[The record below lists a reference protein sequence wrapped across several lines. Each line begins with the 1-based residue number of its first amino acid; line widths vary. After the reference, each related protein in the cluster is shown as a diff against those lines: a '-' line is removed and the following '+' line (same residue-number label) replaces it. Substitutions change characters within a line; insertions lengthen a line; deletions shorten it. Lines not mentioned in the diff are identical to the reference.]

1 MKQVLQKKW
10 VKYPFV
16 ISTII
21 FAIIGIFLSSAYVAV
36 KFKLTNDPGHV
47 DHNNRYFQDMQDKY
61 NQSFKIDSSSNQS
74 EVKNHEA
81 LQRIIILNKYCPK
94 NADYILNA
102 YVQSKNEKETH
113 RMLDAVDMYMQ
124 DNKQYLAELAK
135 YHNEKKLSKPEY
147 IYGSIF
153 DWMNI
158 SEWKDFKLA
167 VEKDKTLID
176 SVANLTG
183 VESRL
188 IVSVL
193 VGEQIRL
200 FNSNREAYKKWIGPL
215 KILSVET
222 QFSFGVTG
230 IKEHTAQRIEH
241 LLKDSA
247 SEFYLGKNYEHLLN
261 FRTDSIQKERLD
273 RLTSYRNHFYS
284 YMYAA
289 LFLKQVKVQWER
301 AGFPIDD
308 RPEILATLFNIG
320 FIGSIPKENPRVG
333 GSTIKIYDKPH
344 SFGSISYEFYY
355 SGELY
360 ELFPIKHK
368 KFDWDVSS

>member
-1 MKQVLQKKW
+1 MG
-10 VKYPFV
+10 
-16 ISTII
+16 
-21 FAIIGIFLSSAYVAV
+21 AFLSSTYIAL
-36 KFKLTNDPGHV
+36 KFKLTNDPGAV
-47 DHNNRYFQDMQDKY
+47 DKNNRYFQEMADKY
-61 NQSFKIDSSSNQS
+61 NQSFKFDSLSAQS
-74 EVKNHEA
+74 AVKDHEA
-81 LQRIIILNKYCPK
+81 LNRLLILNKYCPK

-102 YVQSKNEKETH
+102 YKNCSSEHEIL
-113 RMLDAVDMYMQ
+113 RMLDAVDMHMQ
-124 DNKQYLAELAK
+124 DNKAYLAELQA
-135 YHNEKKLSKPEY
+135 YRNSKKLPRPEY

-158 SEWKDFKLA
+158 SEWTDFKLA
-167 VEKDKTLID
+167 VAKDKELID

-188 IVSVL
+188 IVCVL

-230 IKEHTAQRIEH
+230 IKEHTAQRIEY
-241 LLKDSA
+241 LLKDTA
-247 SEFYLGKNYEHLLN
+247 SEFYLGKQYEKLLN

-273 RLTSYRNHFYS
+273 RLTSYRSHFYS

-289 LFLKQVKVQWER
+289 LFLKQVKKQWEN

-320 FIGSIPKENPRVG
+320 FVGSKPKANPQVG

-355 SGELY
+355 SGELF
-360 ELFPIKHK
+360 ELFPITAK
-368 KFDWDVSS
+368 KFDWNEPEA

>member
-1 MKQVLQKKW
+1 LKKIIQQKW

-16 ISTII
+16 IAIVF
-21 FAIIGIFLSSAYVAV
+21 FAIIGLFLSSAYIAV

-47 DHNNRYFQDMQDKY
+47 DHNNRYFQDMKDKY
-61 NQSFKIDSSSNQS
+61 NQSFKMDSLSAQS
-74 EVKNHEA
+74 AVKTHEA
-81 LQRIIILNKYCPK
+81 LERILILNKYCPK
-94 NADYILNA
+94 NADYILN
-102 YVQSKNEKETH
+102 VFKQSEDETEVL
-113 RMLDAVDMYMQ
+113 RMLDAVDMYLQ
-124 DNKQYLAELAK
+124 DNQQYLSEIAK
-135 YHNEKKLSKPEY
+135 YQSEKKLPRPEY

-153 DWMNI
+153 EWMNI
-158 SEWKDFKLA
+158 SEWTDFKLA
-167 VEKDKTLID
+167 VAKDKQLID

-230 IKEHTAQRIEH
+230 IKEHTAQKIEY
-241 LLKDSA
+241 LLKDTA
-247 SEFYLGKNYEHLLN
+247 SEYYLGKPYENLLN
-261 FRTDSIQKERLD
+261 FRSDSIQKERLD
-273 RLTSYRNHFYS
+273 RLTSYKNHFYS

-289 LFLKQVKVQWER
+289 LFLKQVKIQWER
-301 AGFPIDD
+301 AGFPIDK

-320 FIGSIPKENPRVG
+320 FVGSIPKENPRVG

-355 SGELY
+355 SGELF
-360 ELFPIKHK
+360 ELFPITLK
-368 KFDWDVSS
+368 KFDWNVR

>member
-1 MKQVLQKKW
+1 MKQVIQKKW

-16 ISTII
+16 IAVVF
-21 FAIIGIFLSSAYVAV
+21 FAIIGVFLSSAYVAV
-36 KFKLTNDPGHV
+36 KFKLTNDPGHI
-47 DHNNRYFQDMQDKY
+47 DHNNRYFQDMKDKY
-61 NQSFKIDSSSNQS
+61 NQSFKIDSLSAQS
-74 EVKNHEA
+74 AVKEHEA
-81 LQRIIILNKYCPK
+81 LERILILNKYCPK

-102 YVQSKNEKETH
+102 YKQSKDEKEIL

-124 DNKQYLAELAK
+124 DNQQYLSEIAK
-135 YHNEKKLSKPEY
+135 YGTDKKLPKPEY

-158 SEWKDFKLA
+158 SEWQDFKIA
-167 VEKDKTLID
+167 VAKDNNLID
-176 SVANLTG
+176 SVAKLTG

-230 IKEHTAQRIEH
+230 IKEHTAQRIEY

-247 SEFYLGKNYEHLLN
+247 SEYYLGKPYEHLLD
-261 FRTDSIQKERLD
+261 FRSDSIQKERLD
-273 RLTSYRNHFYS
+273 RLTSYRSHFYS

-289 LFLKQVKVQWER
+289 LFLKQVKMQWER

-320 FIGSIPKENPRVG
+320 FVGSLPKENPRVG

-355 SGELY
+355 SGELF
-360 ELFPIKHK
+360 ELFPITSK
-368 KFDWDVSS
+368 KFDWNVQ